1 MRTIFSFVAM
11 DIETTGFDKEKD
23 EIIEIGAVKYIEGKE
38 TERFSVFIKP
48 TKPVPQFIKLLTHI
62 TDQQLAGGMQLPDA
76 IAGLRNFVE
85 DHTLLC
91 HNAPFDVG
99 FINTK
104 CQQTGVRD
112 FPNPILDTLE
122 IARIYL
128 PFIPNHRLGTVA
140 EYFSINL
147 SNAHRAIFD
156 AQATGEI
163 LLKLVDFIDEHI
175 PMKLNYRIA
184 EVARHG
190 GYASQLANFIAK
202 LVEHQ
207 KTHVLLRK
215 TTAVIDF
222 HNRNFIEHEPSPAR
236 MYDIQGIFGKDGVL
250 DKNFENYE
258 LREGQIK
265 MAEAVLDVFN
275 RSEHLLVEAGTG
287 VGKSLAYLIPSI
299 LFTNENE
306 TKVVVSTNTKNL
318 QEQLFYKDLP
328 LVRDCLDL
336 PFRATLLKGRRNYI
350 CARRWAESQLD
361 FERMFSPRE
370 AQHYINLLV
379 WKEFTKTGD
388 ISENTSFTP
397 NSSSSVWKKL
407 AADRHTCQGK
417 RCSYFKQCF
426 LMDVRQKAEN
436 SNLVIVNHHLLLA
449 DMQSENAALGE
460 YEYLVVDEAHN
471 IPHMAPAELGLSLSY
486 ADFTTLFQQLYSQR
500 GKYLSGILPN
510 LKASTTKS
518 SFDQSKKDKL
528 FVLIQNAADLITG
541 NKELFSTFFTELG
554 TLVKSK
560 GSYGKLRIRNQEE
573 YPFINNYLAEVMTF
587 WQKLSTAVLTL
598 KNTLESV
605 NSMLFVNH
613 DIHMDS
619 LTNTLKQL
627 DEFYRSLEILYN
639 PDLKDFAYWLS
650 AMNSNDDS
658 YPAGVL
664 EYAPLNVDELL
675 FDKLYSKLKSVVF
688 TSATLAIR
696 GVFKYFRTRMGL
708 NFIEEGF
715 LRELV
720 VQSPFD
726 YTKQAAV
733 IVAGFLPQPNDRFF
747 NGQATEII
755 KQAIKVGKTGSMVLF
770 TSYRDL
776 NATYEALSDDFFA
789 ADVRLMA
796 QGKGMGR
803 SAMLKEFKKHTKS
816 VLFGTNSF
824 WEGIDV
830 PGESLS
836 LLILYKIP
844 FMVPSEP
851 IVEAFMERLQAE
863 GKDSFMHYMLP
874 NAILKYRQGFGRLI
888 RHKTDRGLVVVLDN
902 RLVTKHYGRY
912 FIDTVPSRTTIAST
926 PIEIYD
932 VVGNWFT
939 PKG

>member
-1 MRTIFSFVAM
+1 
-11 DIETTGFDKEKD
+11 
-23 EIIEIGAVKYIEGKE
+23 
-38 TERFSVFIKP
+38 
-48 TKPVPQFIKLLTHI
+48 
-62 TDQQLAGGMQLPDA
+62 
-76 IAGLRNFVE
+76 
-85 DHTLLC
+85 
-91 HNAPFDVG
+91 
-99 FINTK
+99 
-104 CQQTGVRD
+104 
-112 FPNPILDTLE
+112 
-122 IARIYL
+122 
-128 PFIPNHRLGTVA
+128 
-140 EYFSINL
+140 
-147 SNAHRAIFD
+147 
-156 AQATGEI
+156 
-163 LLKLVDFIDEHI
+163 
-175 PMKLNYRIA
+175 
-184 EVARHG
+184 
-190 GYASQLANFIAK
+190 
-202 LVEHQ
+202 
-207 KTHVLLRK
+207 
-215 TTAVIDF
+215 
-222 HNRNFIEHEPSPAR
+222 
-236 MYDIQGIFGKDGVL
+236 
-250 DKNFENYE
+250 
-258 LREGQIK
+258 
-265 MAEAVLDVFN
+265 
-275 RSEHLLVEAGTG
+275 
-287 VGKSLAYLIPSI
+287 
-299 LFTNENE
+299 
-306 TKVVVSTNTKNL
+306 
-318 QEQLFYKDLP
+318 
-328 LVRDCLDL
+328 
-336 PFRATLLKGRRNYI
+336 
-350 CARRWAESQLD
+350 
-361 FERMFSPRE
+361 
-370 AQHYINLLV
+370 
-379 WKEFTKTGD
+379 
-388 ISENTSFTP
+388 
-397 NSSSSVWKKL
+397 
-407 AADRHTCQGK
+407 
-417 RCSYFKQCF
+417 
-426 LMDVRQKAEN
+426 MDVRQKAEN